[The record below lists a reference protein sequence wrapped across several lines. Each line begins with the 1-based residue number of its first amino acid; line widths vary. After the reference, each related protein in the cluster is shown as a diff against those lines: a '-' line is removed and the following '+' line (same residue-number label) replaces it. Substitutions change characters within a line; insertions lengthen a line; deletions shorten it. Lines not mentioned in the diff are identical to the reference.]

1 MDHEKHTQAAATGR
15 HVALLLTCSFSM
27 PGLRPTL
34 DICTLERDGAIG
46 AVAGLWKPKER
57 RPTEIILTVRL
68 SHVDERE
75 VSWKAISAVGERGRA
90 ACKDAT
96 ARNRRPAQPTPY
108 SRGSSG

>member
-1 MDHEKHTQAAATGR
+1 M
-15 HVALLLTCSFSM
+15 LTCSFSM

-75 VSWKAISAVGERGRA
+75 GVLEGDLSGRRKRKGRLQRCNREEQE
-90 ACKDAT
+90 AC
-96 ARNRRPAQPTPY
+96 PAYTLQ
-108 SRGSSG
+108 

>member
-1 MDHEKHTQAAATGR
+1 M
-15 HVALLLTCSFSM
+15 
-27 PGLRPTL
+27 

-68 SHVDERE
+68 SHVDVRE